1 MESTWKS
8 LSDVS
13 AELNVS
19 HETARRAALQGK
31 IPAFQP
37 FGKGTAWC
45 VSPDYENFL
54 VKSRKP
60 VTSNGTGRTGTNSEK
75 VALWIHKNA

>member
-1 MESTWKS
+1 MESTWKT

-45 VSPDYENFL
+45 VSPDYESFL
-54 VKSRKP
+54 GKSRKP
-60 VTSNGTGRTGTNSEK
+60 VTCNRTAGTGSANPEST
-75 VALWIHKNA
+75 VAV